1 MAFTE
6 KQIEFMKEL
15 GLNFDFSKLSDGE
28 RCEIEEQVGNELIL
42 HCLDENYEP
51 NKRGLICE
59 DILRHIDD

>member
-15 GLNFDFSKLSDGE
+15 GLNFDFSKLSNDE

-51 NKRGLICE
+51 NECGLICE